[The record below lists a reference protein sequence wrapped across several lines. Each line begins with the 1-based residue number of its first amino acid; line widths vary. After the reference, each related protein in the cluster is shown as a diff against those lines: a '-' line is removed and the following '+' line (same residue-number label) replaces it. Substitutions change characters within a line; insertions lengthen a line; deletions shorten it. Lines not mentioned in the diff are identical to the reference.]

1 VIVEQFEV
9 ECHVPSYVAERSR
22 LRNNGAVII
31 GLTGGIGS
39 GKSVVGGMLAEL
51 GARVIDTD
59 KVGHRVYAPGSEGFT
74 RIVETFGR
82 GVVAADGT
90 IDRKKLGAIVF
101 ADAERRGALNA
112 IVHPLIFGEIM
123 REIAELRRVG
133 FEGPIVLEAPILV
146 EAKGTGLVDQIWVVT
161 APPAAVRNRLK
172 ESRAMTAAE
181 IEARV
186 AAQLDDAERRR
197 HADVVLE
204 NDGDLANLRKVVG
217 AAWKTVVVPAG

>member
-1 VIVEQFEV
+1 M
-9 ECHVPSYVAERSR
+9 
-22 LRNNGAVII
+22 II

-39 GKSVVGGMLAEL
+39 GKSVVGAMLADL
-51 GARVIDTD
+51 GAHVIDTD

-90 IDRKKLGAIVF
+90 IDRKKLGAVIF
-101 ADAERRGALNA
+101 ADADQRSALNA

-123 REIAELRRVG
+123 REIGERRHAG
-133 FEGPIVLEAPILV
+133 FEGPIVLEAPILL
-146 EAKGTGLVDQIWVVT
+146 EAKGTGLVDQIWVVA
-161 APPAAVRNRLK
+161 APPAAVRSRLA
-172 ESRAMTAAE
+172 ESRAMTKAE

-197 HADVVLE
+197 HADVVIE
-204 NDGDLANLRKVVG
+204 NDGDLANLRKVVE
-217 AAWKTVVVPAG
+217 AAWRVLLAE